1 LNVNLKVRL
10 KKIFLPAIV
19 VVILDQLSKKWID
32 NNYFIGE
39 SNEIIGSILK
49 FTYVKNV
56 GMAFGITVGP
66 YGKVITILSLVATL
80 IILQYLWNERNNH
93 KVVVFSLSIIL
104 GGALGNLIDRSL
116 ILFVDNYVGVT
127 DFIDIGYGY
136 YRWYIFNIAD
146 TSVTIG
152 IILYFLHSI
161 DIFKKINYN
170 MKNASN

>member
-1 LNVNLKVRL
+1 MKR
-10 KKIFLPAIV
+10 IFVPAIV

-66 YGKVITILSLVATL
+66 YGKIVTILSLVATL
-80 IILQYLWNERNNH
+80 IILQYLWSERNNH
-93 KVVVFSLSIIL
+93 NIVVFSLSIIL

-127 DFIDIGYGY
+127 DFIDVGYGY

-152 IILYFLHSI
+152 IILYFLHSA
-161 DIFKKINYN
+161 DIFKKFNDTL
-170 MKNASN
+170 KNGNN